1 MCFFLF
7 FKLKYN
13 YTHFPLFFLNF
24 PILIIIVAS
33 VFSLIVVTH
42 IYSLHK
48 YINKIYSLSIVLL
61 CVYDFPILNKE
72 LQATKEYRV
81 HKKIVF
87 PRKENTKWL
96 PNRCIFYYDI
106 CNLCSCVFA
115 WCLCVWIV
123 SICFCVW
130 VEACAYWVTY
140 VDVSRKLHMSALHLL
155 SYVRQGSC
163 VCLFAVVCD
172 RLVDPF
178 VSQDFAMSMFH
189 IAIGLLGLEAQCN
202 TPNFIQVWGSLTESH
217 LVQQALYLLSCLLSL
232 TFVSFSIIT

>member
-7 FKLKYN
+7 FKLKHN

-96 PNRCIFYYDI
+96 PNRCIFFMIFVI
-106 CNLCSCVFA
+106 CVRVCLHDAYVCELCPY
-115 WCLCVWIV
+115 V
-123 SICFCVW
+123 SVCEWKPVHIESHMW
-130 VEACAYWVTY
+130 
-140 VDVSRKLHMSALHLL
+140 MSAENFACQLFIFYLMWDK
-155 SYVRQGSC
+155 VVVC
-163 VCLFAVVCD
+163 VCLQLCVT
-172 RLVDPF
+172 
-178 VSQDFAMSMFH
+178 
-189 IAIGLLGLEAQCN
+189 G
-202 TPNFIQVWGSLTESH
+202 
-217 LVQQALYLLSCLLSL
+217 
-232 TFVSFSIIT
+232 